1 MRRRWSLATAAG
13 RTALRCDRGRGSY
26 GPGDENLQQPE
37 LDEPLVNPRK
47 KKEGRQ
53 RLSFTGG
60 DEFTTAAVGT
70 RGGDAGELMLERVE
84 WCAAGAKGSAGARA
98 RA

>member
-13 RTALRCDRGRGSY
+13 RAVFRRGRGATPT
-26 GPGDENLQQPE
+26 GPGDENLLQPE
-37 LDEPLVNPRK
+37 LDEPLVNPRR
-47 KKEGRQ
+47 KKEGRR

-60 DEFTTAAVGT
+60 DEFTTAAGT
-70 RGGDAGELMLERVE
+70 RGGDAGELVLERVR
-84 WCAAGAKGSAGARA
+84 WCVEKAKGGAGVRA